1 MLNKKKFWN
10 PCLVS
15 LQGWSFIMGRPAQG
29 APSTAAMRK
38 GFRNGGFRNK
48 KHTIAV
54 LAYIF
59 LAAGEVSAFANPIN
73 NDLAFQANTLGRGDD
88 DSRGPIPLGFS
99 INYSGTTYIDTYV
112 GNNGYITFG
121 RPFRDFLPFALTG
134 SVTTPIIAPFF
145 ADVDTSVAGSPV
157 TYGTGTV
164 NGNAAFGVNWFD
176 VDYWPSSLQHTNRNT
191 FQLLLVSRPDTGA
204 GNFDIFYNYGQI
216 QWEAGLT
223 AGGPNGV
230 CAVAGYSGGTG
241 APRPFTSAQ
250 INGSLV
256 CGSFIDGG
264 VNALATNTN
273 NGTPGQFFF
282 PIRNQYIDLAQP
294 FYLAS
299 NLVSTVF
306 PVFQGGTL
314 QINTSGTYTDNF
326 TLNTSATNTID
337 ARGNTAN
344 FSGVFSNETAR
355 GNIVIADSVGGGSI
369 IFSGSNTYTGLTTVQ
384 AGTLWLQGV
393 MRTSAITVA
402 SGATLRGA
410 GAVVGDVIISNGGT
424 LAPGNSPGT
433 LTSTGNVTM
442 ATGANYSAD
451 IDGGAYS
458 AFGGAGSYDRLAL
471 IGASSVF
478 SAAGT
483 LSPKLRGITGAATN
497 SYTPSIGDTFKIVT
511 ANTIAG
517 NFSSV
522 SQPTTGMLPNSR
534 FDVLYNTSDIEL
546 VVTPESYQQFAQ
558 TAGARLNVVNIAGVL
573 DAGRPAA
580 GSRATGDLG
589 NLFNDIYGLK
599 SGQLPA
605 ALESLGGEIHADLVV
620 SSLDNRRLGRA
631 TAMKRLSSA
640 RTDLAKH
647 DSNVWVQLISRT
659 EYVNAD
665 LVAGGYSNRAY
676 GYAFGGDYLIT
687 DNLRLGLGHANVS
700 SVVNAG
706 TSGIARD
713 NSKQVFV
720 YGSWE
725 PAADYFI
732 DADIA
737 YGWNGYNIQRS
748 VALRTGTYSY
758 SSHDKTYNWAADMS
772 FGRRL
777 MADGY
782 IIEPSMGIRWDQMN
796 RGAVSE
802 TGNSIAALSLT
813 AKQDESVQG
822 KAGVSLSRAF
832 PDGDLEWV
840 PEVHGYFLPRLSGNA
855 MFIQRAKIAGL
866 NIATSSVQ
874 DSSGSALLGSGV
886 RLNLSSTAHLFLD
899 YDAQLQ
905 GSQSA
910 IHSVSGGLNVNF

>member
-1 MLNKKKFWN
+1 
-10 PCLVS
+10 
-15 LQGWSFIMGRPAQG
+15 MGRPAQG

-38 GFRNGGFRNK
+38 GFRNGAFRNK

-88 DSRGPIPLGFS
+88 VSRGPIPLGFS

-121 RPFRDFLPFALTG
+121 RPFVGFLPFALTG

-145 ADVDTSVAGSPV
+145 ADVDTTVAGSPV

-176 VDYWPSSLQHTNRNT
+176 VDYFPSSLQHTNRNT

-216 QWEAGLT
+216 QWET
-223 AGGPNGV
+223 AGGPDG
-230 CAVAGYSGGTG
+230 CAVAGYSGGTR

-410 GAVVGDVIISNGGT
+410 GTVVGDVVISNGGT
-424 LAPGNSPGT
+424 LSPGNSPGA
-433 LTSTGNVTM
+433 LTVAGNVTM
-442 ATGANYSAD
+442 SAGATYSAD
-451 IDGGAYS
+451 IDGGSYS
-458 AFGGAGSYDRLAL
+458 AFGGAGSYDRLRL

-546 VVTPESYQQFAQ
+546 VVTPESYKQLAQ

-640 RTDLAKH
+640 RTDLAKD

-772 FGRRL
+772 FGRRF

>member
-1 MLNKKKFWN
+1 
-10 PCLVS
+10 
-15 LQGWSFIMGRPAQG
+15 MGRPAHG

-38 GFRNGGFRNK
+38 GFRNGAFRNK

-73 NDLAFQANTLGRGDD
+73 NDLAFQANTLVRGDD
-88 DSRGPIPLGFS
+88 TSRGPIPLGFS
-99 INYSGTTYIDTYV
+99 VNYFGTTYTNAYV
-112 GNNGYITFG
+112 NNNGNITFG
-121 RPFRDFLPFALTG
+121 GEFEDYDPARLTG
-134 SVTTPIIAPFF
+134 TSRVTTPIIAPFW
-145 ADVDTSVAGSPV
+145 ADVDTSRAGGVV

-176 VDYWPSSLQHTNRNT
+176 VDYYSSSLTHSNRNT
-191 FQLLLVSRPDTGA
+191 FQALLLSRPETGT
-204 GNFDIFYNYGQI
+204 GNFDIYYNYGSI
-216 QWEAGLT
+216 QWDRGEAG
-223 AGGPNGV
+223 GG
-230 CAVAGYSGGTG
+230 CAVAGYSAGTG
-241 APRPFTSAQ
+241 APRTSAQ

-282 PIRNQYIDLAQP
+282 PIRRLSNIDLEQP

-299 NLVSTVF
+299 NLATTVL

-314 QINTSGTYTDNF
+314 QINASQTYTDNF
-326 TLNTSATNTID
+326 TLSTSATNTID
-337 ARGNTAN
+337 ARGNTAT
-344 FSGVFSNETAR
+344 FSGVFSNQTVL

-384 AGTLWLQGV
+384 AGTLWLQGIL
-393 MRTSAITVA
+393 RTSDITVA

-410 GAVVGDVIISNGGT
+410 GAVLGNVVISNGGT
-424 LAPGNSPGT
+424 LSPGNSPGA
-433 LTSTGNVTM
+433 LTVAGNVTM
-442 ATGANYSAD
+442 SAGATYSAD
-451 IDGGAYS
+451 IDGGSYS

-471 IGASSVF
+471 FGASSVF

-511 ANTIAG
+511 AKTIAG

-546 VVTPESYQQFAQ
+546 VVTPESYKQLAQ

-725 PAADYFI
+725 PAVDYFI

-758 SSHDKTYNWAADMS
+758 SSHDKTDNWAADVS

>member
-1 MLNKKKFWN
+1 M
-10 PCLVS
+10 
-15 LQGWSFIMGRPAQG
+15 
-29 APSTAAMRK
+29 PSTVP
-38 GFRNGGFRNK
+38 N
-48 KHTIAV
+48 V
-54 LAYIF
+54 L
-59 LAAGEVSAFANPIN
+59 
-73 NDLAFQANTLGRGDD
+73 
-88 DSRGPIPLGFS
+88 
-99 INYSGTTYIDTYV
+99 TTDTQ
-112 GNNGYITFG
+112 
-121 RPFRDFLPFALTG
+121 P
-134 SVTTPIIAPFF
+134 
-145 ADVDTSVAGSPV
+145 
-157 TYGTGTV
+157 
-164 NGNAAFGVNWFD
+164 
-176 VDYWPSSLQHTNRNT
+176 
-191 FQLLLVSRPDTGA
+191 
-204 GNFDIFYNYGQI
+204 
-216 QWEAGLT
+216 T
-223 AGGPNGV
+223 AGMV
-230 CAVAGYSGGTG
+230 
-241 APRPFTSAQ
+241 
-250 INGSLV
+250 
-256 CGSFIDGG
+256 
-264 VNALATNTN
+264 
-273 NGTPGQFFF
+273 
-282 PIRNQYIDLAQP
+282 
-294 FYLAS
+294 
-299 NLVSTVF
+299 
-306 PVFQGGTL
+306 
-314 QINTSGTYTDNF
+314 
-326 TLNTSATNTID
+326 
-337 ARGNTAN
+337 
-344 FSGVFSNETAR
+344 
-355 GNIVIADSVGGGSI
+355 
-369 IFSGSNTYTGLTTVQ
+369 
-384 AGTLWLQGV
+384 
-393 MRTSAITVA
+393 
-402 SGATLRGA
+402 
-410 GAVVGDVIISNGGT
+410 
-424 LAPGNSPGT
+424 
-433 LTSTGNVTM
+433 
-442 ATGANYSAD
+442 
-451 IDGGAYS
+451 
-458 AFGGAGSYDRLAL
+458 
-471 IGASSVF
+471 
-478 SAAGT
+478 
-483 LSPKLRGITGAATN
+483 
-497 SYTPSIGDTFKIVT
+497 
-511 ANTIAG
+511 
-517 NFSSV
+517 
-522 SQPTTGMLPNSR
+522 PNSR

-737 YGWNGYNIQRS
+737 YGWNGYNTQRS

-802 TGNSIAALSLT
+802 TGNSIAALSFT